1 MRIDRCLEYKAV
13 TAWGKKHLST
23 LIDRGQSLKWWGRL
37 QCRHV
42 SRCPDMFWM
51 VCVACLEAGYFDTF
65 KPLGLSVHY
74 CCCSLLVIW
83 YSHDVSIP
91 RIPRQQDS
99 NIGDVAS
106 FGAGASKRYV
116 RWKMY
121 LQGWRKLVSE
131 GSVWGSWEVVHWSD
145 CRVSQVL
152 CAPSR
157 VKSPVVSRKGADW
170 RVASQISISN
180 DWILENITLIL
191 LLYS

>member
-1 MRIDRCLEYKAV
+1 M
-13 TAWGKKHLST
+13 
-23 LIDRGQSLKWWGRL
+23 DRGQSLKWWGRL
-37 QCRHV
+37 QCRHM

-74 CCCSLLVIW
+74 CCCSLLVIR
-83 YSHDVSIP
+83 YSHDVSIT

-121 LQGWRKLVSE
+121 LQGWRKTCVRGECLGKLGNSPLKRLQ
-131 GSVWGSWEVVHWSD
+131 GF
-145 CRVSQVL
+145 
-152 CAPSR
+152 PSA
-157 VKSPVVSRKGADW
+157 VCTKQ
-170 RVASQISISN
+170 SQITCGEPQRRWLECSIS
-180 DWILENITLIL
+180 DFYQMIEYKILEDITLIL